1 MKDNPFL
8 VGGVS
13 RWLLLFGGGVLLT
26 VVLLFLNIP
35 FWAVFVIVMVVYLAT
50 TLGWPVYIIYV
61 TKDMKKIDTF
71 LTKNRSNAIFAYGYS
86 IAHESDEMII
96 ETIETIL
103 QTYKQPKVQA
113 IYGANLAVWQQDAEA
128 LHRIAIHL
136 PTADYVNY
144 YTASALLMEGNLERA
159 QTLQTSIK
167 KPWMKHALQ
176 ASIAKE
182 LGDQTA
188 YRREVELA
196 TSHARGVQYY
206 VLVSLFQRDEQVSPI
221 IQ

>member
-8 VGGVS
+8 IGGIS
-13 RWLLLFGGGVLLT
+13 RWLFLFGGGVLLT

-35 FWAVFVIVMVVYLAT
+35 FWAVFVIVMVVYLT
-50 TLGWPVYIIYV
+50 VTLGWPVYIIYM
-61 TKDMKKIDTF
+61 TKDMKKVDAF
-71 LTKNRSNAIFAYGYS
+71 LTKNRTNAIFAYGYAV
-86 IAHESDEMII
+86 AHESDEKII

-128 LHRIAIHL
+128 LHRLAIHL

-144 YTASALLMEGNLERA
+144 YTASALLMEGNVERA
-159 QTLQTSIK
+159 QALQTTIK
-167 KPWMKHALQ
+167 KSWMKHALQ
-176 ASIAKE
+176 ASIAQE
-182 LGDQTA
+182 AGDQTA

-196 TSHARGVQYY
+196 TSNARGVQHY
-206 VLVSLFQRDEQVSPI
+206 VLVSLFNRQDQVSPI